1 MVMWWPTPAVA
12 SDSGRTTVLLARG
25 AGFDRPQGSLRV
37 RALQRRL
44 RAVSVD
50 PGPVDG
56 RFGPLTE
63 AAVRRFQSAR
73 GLVVDGIVGPRTMP
87 TLRAPIPLARG
98 AGGDVPHGS
107 GRVRALQR
115 KLRVLGA
122 RPGPV
127 DGRFGPRTEA
137 AVRRFQRARGLAADG
152 IVGPHTARRLA
163 RHEKPA
169 ATPPRRPIQ
178 QPPARRHTEHP
189 PAQRRPP
196 ISADSSK
203 RRGTPST
210 GVDPVEIAA
219 LVALAAIAVALLL
232 VGSSS
237 WRRRRERRVP
247 ARTGPQR
254 RSRPRSGSRRHR
266 SPPGPPYPGRD
277 PQPAPAIAWARPQQW
292 VVGAG
297 PPQTPPRADNRASAS
312 GPQARRRSDNGSA
325 APAAPTASA
334 VGASSAPGKAP
345 RVRALGYVSVPHD
358 SPLEAEAGA
367 QAKAIE
373 AACAARGWAFVAG
386 VRESEP
392 ANGKGLERPGLSH
405 ALARLEGGEA
415 DCLLVTELS
424 RLTRSAAE
432 IGELLDRLGRARV
445 RLVVL
450 DLEIDT
456 YTNSGQLVAK
466 ALATVSGWERERL
479 SERTRKGLAAA
490 RATRRH
496 RAPRSQRPPR
506 TGGAHHDHA
515 RIRHDPPGH
524 RRRAQRTR
532 RTDGARRHALAA
544 LQRPGRPGLQTP
556 PQGPEPQRA
565 HNPTERKAGPLASPP
580 PEPPIPNTPRRAN
593 ALRPAG
599 EARTAR

>member
-1 MVMWWPTPAVA
+1 MTAPRTRRWSGTSLVVAIVVSALMVAWVPTPAVA
-12 SDSGRTTVLLARG
+12 SDRGRTTVLLARG
-25 AGFDRPQGSLRV
+25 AGFDRPHGSLRV
-37 RALQRRL
+37 RGLQRRL

-73 GLVVDGIVGPRTMP
+73 GLVVDGIVGPRTVP
-87 TLRAPIPLARG
+87 ALRAPVPLARG
-98 AGGDVPHGS
+98 TGGNVPHGS

-115 KLRVLGA
+115 KLRALGA
-122 RPGPV
+122 HPGPI

-152 IVGPHTARRLA
+152 IVGPHTGRRLA

-169 ATPPRRPIQ
+169 AAPPRSPIQ
-178 QPPARRHTEHP
+178 QPPARRHTEQP

-196 ISADSSK
+196 ISADTK
-203 RRGTPST
+203 RRGTPSS

-219 LVALAAIAVALLL
+219 LVALAAIAAALLL
-232 VGSSS
+232 IGNSS
-237 WRRRRERRVP
+237 WRRRRARRVP
-247 ARTGPQR
+247 DADRTAVPIPATVGFPPAPLAARASGPG
-254 RSRPRSGSRRHR
+254 PRS
-266 SPPGPPYPGRD
+266 
-277 PQPAPAIAWARPQQW
+277 AARPQQSR
-292 VVGAG
+292 G
-297 PPQTPPRADNRASAS
+297 PGPNSASSAS
-312 GPQARRRSDNGSA
+312 GPQTRRRSDNGSA
-325 APAAPTASA
+325 APTASA
-334 VGASSAPGKAP
+334 VGVASSAPGTEP

-358 SPLEAEAGA
+358 RPLEGEAGA
-367 QAKAIE
+367 QAQAIE

-405 ALARLEGGEA
+405 ALARLERGEV
-415 DCLLVTELS
+415 DCLVVTELS

-445 RLVVL
+445 RLLVL

-490 RATRRH
+490 RER
-496 RAPRSQRPPR
+496 
-506 TGGAHHDHA
+506 GAV
-515 RIRHDPPGH
+515 
-524 RRRAQRTR
+524 
-532 RTDGARRHALAA
+532 
-544 LQRPGRPGLQTP
+544 GRPAVSDRPELVERIATMRGSGMTLQAIADALNARGEPTVRGGTHWRPSSVQGALGYKRRPKAPNPNAPTTP
-556 PQGPEPQRA
+556 Q
-565 HNPTERKAGPLASPP
+565 NERQD
-580 PEPPIPNTPRRAN
+580 R
-593 ALRPAG
+593 
-599 EARTAR
+599 